1 MVLTTMKSARSFSL
15 AGLLGVALLAVPD
28 GDAVAQPQEYQ
39 FDKGHT
45 QIRISWNHLGLSE
58 QSALFREYEGSVTFD
73 QEDVSNSAVNVTIDP
88 ASVDSGVPDFDEHLR
103 SSDFFHVEEH
113 PEATFETTEVVQ
125 TGPNT
130 GRMTGDLT
138 IKGITKPVTLDVTLN
153 FAGDHPLAAFS
164 DKYAGRKAAG
174 FQATGRV
181 LRSEFDLGRNA
192 PLVSDWVDIEIN
204 TELFREAES

>member
-1 MVLTTMKSARSFSL
+1 MVLRLAYAARSLFV
-15 AGLLGVALLAVPD
+15 AGLFGAAVLVAPGTDALAE
-28 GDAVAQPQEYQ
+28 PQEYQ

-58 QSALFREYEGSVTFD
+58 QSALFRAYEGSVIFD

-88 ASVDSGVPDFDEHLR
+88 ASIDTGVPDFDDHMK

-113 PEATFETTEVVQ
+113 PEVTFETTEVVQ

-138 IKGITKPVTLDVTLN
+138 IKGITKPVTLDVSLN
-153 FAGDHPLAAFS
+153 FTGDHPLAAFS
-164 DKYAGRKAAG
+164 DKYKGRKAAG
-174 FQATGRV
+174 FKATGRV

-204 TELFREAES
+204 TELFYEAES